1 MAKKAEKNQ
10 EAEKKKIK
18 KAMEKG
24 DPESARIYAQ
34 NAIRCKQES
43 LNYLRLSSRMDA
55 VASRVQSAMQM
66 KTVTKAM
73 GDVTKG
79 MDKAL
84 ASMDMAKITAVMD
97 KFESVF
103 EDVDV
108 KVGYMD
114 NAMSAATASQTPED
128 DVEALMKQVADEH
141 ALDFK
146 MGAADAGTAP
156 VAQAA
161 GGASQEDALEKR
173 LAALRSS

>member
-1 MAKKAEKNQ
+1 
-10 EAEKKKIK
+10 
-18 KAMEKG
+18 
-24 DPESARIYAQ
+24 
-34 NAIRCKQES
+34 
-43 LNYLRLSSRMDA
+43 
-55 VASRVQSAMQM
+55 
-66 KTVTKAM
+66 
-73 GDVTKG
+73 

-108 KVGYMD
+108 KVGVMD
-114 NAMSAATASQTPED
+114 NAFSAVTASQTPED

-146 MGAADAGTAP
+146 MVAADAGTAP

-161 GGASQEDALEKR
+161 GSASQEDALEKR